1 MARVLSTES
10 RMQAQERAVA
20 EETRR
25 LRRLGPIEWGA
36 AALLAAAGVGW
47 YAWKGSAAG
56 LVLAGAAAFL
66 GFGHRLKARENERD
80 RRFHAAG
87 WRGEHRVARTLAE
100 NLPADYALINDAEI
114 VLGRS
119 RAQFDHV
126 VVGPNGVFAVE
137 TKNWRGHVT
146 GHRGS
151 MFLRVRRDDGTART
165 ARNPL
170 PQCRRQARVLR
181 AFLAR
186 SPRPDAEVAVA
197 LVSGS
202 DNARWDIAEADIPIV
217 SWTDIAAFIRGRRTE
232 HPLSP
237 GEVDR
242 IAQAVLARHAGVNG

>member
-1 MARVLSTES
+1 
-10 RMQAQERAVA
+10 MQAQDRAIA

-25 LRRLGPIEWGA
+25 LRRLGPIEGVA
-36 AALLAAAGVGW
+36 AGVLAVAGVGW

-66 GFGHRLKARENERD
+66 GLGHRLKARENERD
-80 RRFHAAG
+80 RGFHAAG
-87 WRGEHRVARTLAE
+87 RRGEHRVARALAE

-114 VLGRS
+114 VLGRA

-137 TKNWRGHVT
+137 TKNWRGHIT

-151 MFLRVRRDDGTART
+151 LFLRVRRDDGTART

-181 AFLAR
+181 SFLAR
-186 SPRPDAEVAVA
+186 TPRPDAAVAVA

-202 DNARWDIAEADIPIV
+202 DHARWDIAEADIPIV
-217 SWTDIAAFIRGRRTE
+217 DWTGIASFIRGRAAER
-232 HPLSP
+232 PLSP

-242 IAQAVLARHAGVNG
+242 IAQAVLARHAGGRG